1 MKLELILKAELV
13 MTPMLKIKFLVIQ
26 STFTI
31 SNTLYL
37 ELSQYQNF
45 YLVPSAFW
53 LTSLIDPFGIS
64 NSAIS
69 NFHYVEGTKNV
80 LGPFSQFSQT
90 FQSCFRINRSV
101 HFGYSN
107 VNNCIEKT
115 LFRSFFFPFFIICS
129 GTNMPSVKGKFRVK
143 SFGKKC
149 QALRNREKVLFK
161 KDIAEKYGVPRNTVS
176 TCIKNKSKYFLHWNN
191 HRIK

>member
-37 ELSQYQNF
+37 ELSLCQNF
-45 YLVPSAFW
+45 YLFPSAFW

-64 NSAIS
+64 NFAIS

-90 FQSCFRINRSV
+90 FQSGFWINRTV
-101 HFGYSN
+101 HFRYSN
-107 VNNCIEKT
+107 VNNCIDKT
-115 LFRSFFFPFFIICS
+115 LFRRFFSFFSFF
-129 GTNMPSVKGKFRVK
+129 PSVKGKFRVK

-149 QALRNREKVLFK
+149 QALRDREKVLFK